1 MGRPSSTPTTIRALE
16 WQPLTLSLVEP
27 FGIAGGSHDVARNVL
42 VTVTLADGT
51 RGYGEAAPL
60 PPYNGETQES
70 VLAAMPAA
78 RAVVEGGD
86 VRAHRA
92 IALALARAIPDSG
105 AARCAIETAVLDA
118 LTKRASM
125 PLWAFFGGAAT
136 SLVTDVTIPTGD
148 VATARASAARWH
160 AQGFTVLK
168 IKVGASSVEEDLA
181 RVLAVRDVA
190 PGARLTLD
198 ANAGLDATRAL
209 ALLVGLEDAGV
220 RVDPFEQPV
229 AKDDLAGLLE
239 VGAHV
244 AVAADESVTSAGE
257 ALRVFDGAHAP
268 LRGSRAGAV
277 PHAINVKLMKA
288 GIAAA
293 LDVVAVARARGL
305 RLMIGGMVESVLAM
319 TTSACFAAGLGGFD
333 LVDLDTALFI
343 ADDAF
348 TGGFAQRGPHLDLSG
363 IAAGHGVVP
372 R

>member
-1 MGRPSSTPTTIRALE
+1 MERLATTPTTIRALE

-60 PPYNGETQES
+60 PPYNGETQGS

-92 IALALARAIPDSG
+92 IALALARAIPGSG

-118 LTKRASM
+118 LTRRASM

-160 AQGFTVLK
+160 ARGFTVLK
-168 IKVGASSVEEDLA
+168 IKVGAASVEEDLA
-181 RVLAVRDVA
+181 RVLAVRDAA

-198 ANAGLDATRAL
+198 ANAGLDAERAL
-209 ALLVGLEDAGV
+209 ALLFGLRDAGV

-229 AKDDLAGLLE
+229 AKGDLAGLLE

-244 AVAADESVTSAGE
+244 PVAADESVTSASE
-257 ALRVFDGAHAP
+257 ALRVFDSAVGA
-268 LRGSRAGAV
+268 SAGGA

-348 TGGFAQRGPHLDLSG
+348 TGGFVQRGPHLDLSG
-363 IAAGHGVVP
+363 IAAGHGVAP